1 MRGGADSYILLHDT
15 DVEDLG
21 ILSKIVEENI
31 EMSKKAGTP
40 II

>member
-1 MRGGADSYILLHDT
+1 MRGGVDSYILFHDT
-15 DVEDLG
+15 DLEDLS

-40 II
+40 LI